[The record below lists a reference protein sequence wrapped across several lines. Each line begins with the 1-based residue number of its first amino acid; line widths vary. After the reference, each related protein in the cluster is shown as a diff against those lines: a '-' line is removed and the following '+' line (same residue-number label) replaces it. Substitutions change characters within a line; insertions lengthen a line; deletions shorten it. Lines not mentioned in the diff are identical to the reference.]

1 MGSEKGIGLKRPTIA
16 DIARRAGVTKAAV
29 SFALNGQPGV
39 SSVTR
44 ERILQIAEEVG
55 FQPNSAARALSDG
68 RAGAVGLVIDRP
80 ARTLGVEPFFQQLIS
95 GIQSELAAAHQA
107 LLFTV
112 AEDQTAEI
120 AMYRSWW
127 AQRRVD
133 GVFLVDLQIR
143 DQRVSAL
150 ESLHMPTVVI
160 GPPDGA
166 GSLPAV
172 WQDDAVAARSVVAH
186 LTGLG
191 HRRIARVTGPTRFWH
206 TKIRTDAFTEAVR
219 DAGADGVCVEADYTG
234 TRGAET
240 TRRLLEQDEPP
251 TAIFYDNDLMAVS
264 GLATAQSM
272 GVDVPS
278 ALSIVAW
285 DDSPLCELVHPPL
298 TALSRDIPAYGA
310 CAAQVLSEAMAGQDA
325 GSREVPP
332 SQLTVRASTAAPP
345 SLRRPSRSS
354 GSRA

>member
-1 MGSEKGIGLKRPTIA
+1 LKRPTIA

-44 ERILQIAEEVG
+44 ERILRIAEEVG

-80 ARTLGVEPFFQQLIS
+80 ARTLGAEPFFQQLIA
-95 GIQSELAAAHQA
+95 GIQSELSAAHQA

-112 AEDQTAEI
+112 AEDQAAEI

-143 DQRVSAL
+143 DQRVSVL
-150 ESLHMPTVVI
+150 EKLHMPTVVI
-160 GPPDGA
+160 GTPEGT

-172 WQDDAVAARSVVAH
+172 WQDDAVATRSVVEH

-191 HRRIARVTGPTRFWH
+191 HRRIARVTGPARFWH
-206 TKIRTDAFTEAVR
+206 TKIRTDAFTEAAR
-219 DAGADGVCVEADYTG
+219 DAGAEGVCLEADYTG
-234 TRGAET
+234 SRGAET

-251 TAIFYDNDLMAVS
+251 TAILYDNELMAVS

-272 GVDVPS
+272 GVDVPT

-285 DDSPLCELVHPPL
+285 DDTPLCELLHPPL
-298 TALSRDIPAYGA
+298 TALSRDILAYGA
-310 CAAQVLSEAMAGQDA
+310 CAAQVLSEAVAGQEV
-325 GSREVPP
+325 GHREVSP
-332 SQLTVRASTAAPP
+332 SQLTIRESTAPPPAGVRA
-345 SLRRPSRSS
+345 RRPSR
-354 GSRA
+354 GRA